1 MRPLHMSREQI
12 KPLKV
17 KPQLMMKIIVA
28 EPLMGIPTI
37 TVMET
42 EIVTEMK
49 TTAAIKI
56 VITVM

>member
-1 MRPLHMSREQI
+1 MSREQI